1 MLIADVNVFV
11 GAHRSVITEHDEY
24 RRWLTGCLT
33 GPEIFGVSELVLSA
47 FLRLVTNHRIFAAP
61 TPVADAL
68 EFCAAVRSA
77 PSSVI
82 VRPGDRHWEIFAGLC
97 ATTPARGN
105 LVPDAY
111 LAALA
116 IENGATFATRD
127 RGFARFAGVRLVD
140 PLGQMPPTKS

>member
-11 GAHRSVITEHDEY
+11 GAY
-24 RRWLTGCLT
+24 RTVVPDHEGYRQWLEQRLV
-33 GPEIFGVSELVLSA
+33 GPETFGVSELVLSA

-61 TPVADAL
+61 SPVADAL
-68 EFCAAVRSA
+68 DFCEAVRSA
-77 PSSVI
+77 PSATIAS
-82 VRPGDRHWEIFAGLC
+82 PGDRHWEIFAGLC
-97 ATTPARGN
+97 AATPARGN

-127 RGFARFAGVRLVD
+127 RGFSRFAGVRLTD
-140 PLGQMPPTKS
+140 PLAS